1 MNLGTYLLLVTLG
14 FIVYAECSVGN
25 LLFRMN
31 SSGSKAI
38 NLGSLVNFMVHPLHN
53 RTLWHLKTLDINYPF
68 VILVSVVI
76 YYLMESL

>member
-25 LLFRMN
+25 LLFRMD
-31 SSGSKAI
+31 SRGSHAL

-68 VILVSVVI
+68 VILVSLVI
-76 YYLMESL
+76 YYILG